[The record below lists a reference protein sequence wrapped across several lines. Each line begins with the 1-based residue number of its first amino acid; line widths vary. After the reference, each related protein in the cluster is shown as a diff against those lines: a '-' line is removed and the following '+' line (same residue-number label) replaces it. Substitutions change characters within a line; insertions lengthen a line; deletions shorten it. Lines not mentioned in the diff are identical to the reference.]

1 MRSMVEGEPP
11 RWTLRA
17 FAASCWRGRL
27 NGLLTLLAAAAG
39 AEGGSS
45 VQRELRPC
53 AAFVRPAFAASLL
66 LLFGCAALSGCND
79 VASDPPSADGQAQFV
94 RRDDANMAAAT
105 VAIVSVDGAPADLSA
120 HFNQTLDEAAAARR
134 IAVASPAK
142 ARYLVRGYLTAT
154 PVEGGAEVD
163 LVWDVFTP
171 DKKRA
176 QRLSDAIAVRGVG
189 RGRLGDDRR
198 GGARQCRRQ
207 IRRRPRRLSF
217 QHPGGGAG
225 GRGAELRPVGLRRPV
240 TPAKAGSR
248 DRPRSW
254 KSSGPR
260 RNSLP
265 SLVIPGTRKIVGATL
280 DPRFC
285 GGDKLPVAEG

>member
-1 MRSMVEGEPP
+1 MSV
-11 RWTLRA
+11 TI
-17 FAASCWRGRL
+17 RGRF
-27 NGLLTLLAAAAG
+27 NPA
-39 AEGGSS
+39 
-45 VQRELRPC
+45 Q
-53 AAFVRPAFAASLL
+53 AFAASLSL
-66 LLFGCAALSGCND
+66 LLGCATLSGCND

-176 QRLSDAIAVRGVG
+176 QRLSDAIAVRGS
-189 RGRLGDDRR
+189 GDDAWAMI
-198 GGARQCRRQ
+198 GEAGLDSVAAKS
-207 IRRRPRRLSF
+207 RRRPRRLSF
-217 QHPGGGAG
+217 QHPRGGAG
-225 GRGAELRPVGLRRPV
+225 GRGAELRPIGLFLW
-240 TPAKAGSR
+240 TS
-248 DRPRSW
+248 RPRA
-254 KSSGPR
+254 R
-260 RNSLP
+260 VAIRP
-265 SLVIPGTRKIVGATL
+265 SCCSRAGRLL
-280 DPRFC
+280 
-285 GGDKLPVAEG
+285 

>member
-1 MRSMVEGEPP
+1 LEFGSSVFLTKSGLSAR
-11 RWTLRA
+11 LRA
-17 FAASCWRGRL
+17 FAS
-27 NGLLTLLAAAAG
+27 
-39 AEGGSS
+39 
-45 VQRELRPC
+45 
-53 AAFVRPAFAASLL
+53 SLL
-66 LLFGCAALSGCND
+66 LLSGCATLSGCND

-176 QRLSDAIAVRGVG
+176 QRLSDAIAVRGSGEDAWATIGEAGLDNVAAKSA
-189 RGRLGDDRR
+189 DDLAAYLSNTPEAASA
-198 GGARQCRRQ
+198 GAA
-207 IRRRPRRLSF
+207 LSYA
-217 QHPGGGAG
+217 Q
-225 GRGAELRPVGLRRPV
+225 
-240 TPAKAGSR
+240 
-248 DRPRSW
+248 
-254 KSSGPR
+254 
-260 RNSLP
+260 
-265 SLVIPGTRKIVGATL
+265 
-280 DPRFC
+280 
-285 GGDKLPVAEG
+285 